1 MVSGS
6 CGYHGGMICP
16 ACGADDDRVVDSRA
30 ADAGHA
36 IRRRRECN
44 RCNHRTTT
52 YERIERATRLVVVK
66 KDGSRTPFDPDH
78 ILRGVRAACGKRP
91 VPEAVKDGLVETVEA
106 ELHREF
112 DREVSSREIG
122 ERVARRLKDVD
133 EIAYIR
139 YASEYYS
146 FKTLDELVSEAAQVR
161 GRNKDAPGQENLFGG
176 KG

>member
-1 MVSGS
+1 
-6 CGYHGGMICP
+6 MICP

-30 ADAGHA
+30 ADGGHA

-44 RCNHRTTT
+44 RCNHRLTT
-52 YERIERATRLVVVK
+52 YERQERVTRLVVVK
-66 KDGSRTPFDPDH
+66 KDGSRTPFDPAH

-91 VPEAVKDGLVETVEA
+91 VPEAMKDELVESIESQ
-106 ELHREF
+106 LHREF

-122 ERVARRLKDVD
+122 ERVAKLLKDID

-146 FKTLDELVSEAAQVR
+146 FKTLDELVTAAAQVKSR
-161 GRNKDAPGQENLFGG
+161 RKDPPGQESLFE
-176 KG
+176 KQ